1 MRRGAVAL
9 ILVLAAIVAARAW
22 VAWSHGTYLS
32 YAEGTWSAL
41 AQDAARGEW
50 YRPISAPTGYGGTRY
65 WPLVF
70 GVHAQLLRVWPDVLA
85 TGFLM
90 SVIGF
95 AAVLS
100 ACFAAARSLGLSRDH
115 AGLAV
120 ALLAASQSVQYGLL
134 AIRGDLLPLAL
145 LLAAVASARRA
156 PLASA
161 ALLALAIAGKPTM
174 AYGAVIIA
182 ASLAFARDARALAA
196 FAAALVVSLAA
207 ALAAMQWLSDGRALP
222 LLVSGTAAGGG
233 WRDLVGAPIALARGL
248 RLVPE
253 TALAIA
259 SGAVLA
265 VAAIARASSS
275 PSSSPSSSDDGRR
288 LAAIWFASAL
298 ATTLVVFATP
308 GAWLNHFGDLQ
319 AASAILIAFAVADAA
334 RSWRVAGAAAASLAL
349 AAGVVVGASRAA
361 GPDRS
366 DRLASYRAVLAWL
379 DRHPGEILADQ
390 PMIPVLAGRRPFIID
405 SFIFRANVAADPT
418 RLQPLLQA
426 LAARRFV
433 AVVVD
438 AAAAT
443 TDGLML
449 ESEFGPAYIRALLDN
464 YRVDSTIWGR
474 SVFVPNVR

>member
-9 ILVLAAIVAARAW
+9 ILVLAAIVAVRAW

-50 YRPISAPTGYGGTRY
+50 YRPISASTGYGGTRY

-70 GVHAQLLRVWPDVLA
+70 GVHAQLLRVWPDILA

-95 AAVLS
+95 AAAL
-100 ACFAAARSLGLSRDH
+100 AAGFAAARALGLSRDH
-115 AGLAV
+115 AVLAV
-120 ALLAASQSVQYGLL
+120 ALFAASQSVHYGLL

-145 LLAAVASARRA
+145 LLAAVACARRS
-156 PLASA
+156 PPASA

-182 ASLAFARDARALAA
+182 AALALARDSRALAA
-196 FAAALVVSLAA
+196 FAAALAVCLVAT
-207 ALAAMQWLSDGRALP
+207 LAAMQWLSDGRALP
-222 LLVSGTAAGGG
+222 LLLSGTAAGGG
-233 WRDLVGAPIALARGL
+233 WRDLVHAPIALARGL

-253 TALAIA
+253 TALTIA
-259 SGAVLA
+259 AGAVLA
-265 VAAIARASSS
+265 VAAVAR
-275 PSSSPSSSDDGRR
+275 PSSNASPSDDGRR
-288 LAAIWFASAL
+288 LAALWFACAL
-298 ATTLVVFATP
+298 TATLAVFATP

-319 AASAILIAFAVADAA
+319 AASAILIAFAAADTV

-349 AAGVVVGASRAA
+349 AAGVVIGASRAA
-361 GPDRS
+361 GADRS
-366 DRLASYRAVLAWL
+366 DRLASYRAVIAWL

-405 SFIFRANVAADPT
+405 SFIFRVNVAADPT
-418 RLQPLLQA
+418 RLQPLLEA

-433 AVVVD
+433 AIVVD
-438 AAAAT
+438 ADATAAT
-443 TDGLML
+443 PDGLML
-449 ESEFGPAYIRALLDN
+449 ESEFGPEYIRALRDN

-474 SVFVPNVR
+474 SVLVPRR

>member
-9 ILVLAAIVAARAW
+9 VLVLAAIIAARAW

-70 GVHAQLLRVWPDVLA
+70 GVHAQLLRLWPDVLA
-85 TGFLM
+85 TGLLM
-90 SVIGF
+90 SLIGF
-95 AAVLS
+95 AAAMA
-100 ACFAAARSLGLSRDH
+100 ACFAAARAFGLSRDH

-120 ALLAASQSVQYGLL
+120 ALFAASQSVQYGLL

-145 LLAAVASARRA
+145 LLAAVATARRS

-161 ALLALAIAGKPTM
+161 VLLALAIAGKPTM

-182 ASLAFARDARALAA
+182 ASLVLARDTRALAA

-207 ALAAMQWLSDGRALP
+207 AVGAMQWLSDGRALP
-222 LLVSGTAAGGG
+222 LLASGTAAGGG
-233 WRDLVGAPIALARGL
+233 WRDLVHAPIALARGL

-253 TALAIA
+253 TALTIA
-259 SGAVLA
+259 AGVAFA
-265 VAAIARASSS
+265 VAAIARTTSAN
-275 PSSSPSSSDDGRR
+275 DGRR
-288 LAAIWFASAL
+288 LAAIWFACAL
-298 ATTLVVFATP
+298 MATLTIFATP

-334 RSWRVAGAAAASLAL
+334 RPWRVAGVAAASLAL
-349 AAGVVVGASRAA
+349 TAGVVVGASRAA
-361 GPDRS
+361 GADRS
-366 DRLASYRAVLAWL
+366 DRLASYHAVLAWL

-390 PMIPVLAGRRPFIID
+390 PMISVLAGRRPFIID

-418 RLQPLLQA
+418 RLQPLLDA

-433 AVVVD
+433 AVIVDAD

-443 TDGLML
+443 PDGLML
-449 ESEFGPAYIRALLDN
+449 ESEFGPAYVRALRDN
-464 YRVDSTIWGR
+464 YRVDATIWGR
-474 SVFVPNVR
+474 SVFVPAGR